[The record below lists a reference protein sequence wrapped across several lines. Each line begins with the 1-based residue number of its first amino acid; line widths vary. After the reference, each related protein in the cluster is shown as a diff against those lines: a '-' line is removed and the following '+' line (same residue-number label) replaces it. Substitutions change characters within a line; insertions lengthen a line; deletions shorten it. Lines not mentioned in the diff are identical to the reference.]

1 MGAPESI
8 CSQVNQVMLGAGN
21 RAALEG
27 TPGET
32 LSVRGNRGES
42 WLDRAFLRGFLAQ
55 WYKVEGSGSK
65 W

>member
-1 MGAPESI
+1 MGAPGI
-8 CSQVNQVMLGAGN
+8 IDIQVSQAMFGAGN

-27 TPGET
+27 TRGET
-32 LSVRGNRGES
+32 LSARGNRART
-42 WLDRAFLRGFLAQ
+42 WIDRAFLRGFLAQ